1 MLEVGRIVKP
11 HGIRGE
17 VIVDMITNRAEDR
30 LVPGFVLDSNAGP
43 MEVVASRPHQGRWIV
58 SFVGV
63 TDRNTAETLRGRTLA
78 ADPLEETDDGTLW
91 VHDLIGS
98 EVVDIAGRSHGAVLA
113 IEAQRDSDLLVLA
126 NDRLIPL
133 VFVVEATPGRI
144 LVDVPAGLLDD

>member
-1 MLEVGRIVKP
+1 MT
-11 HGIRGE
+11 
-17 VIVDMITNRAEDR
+17 TNRAQGR
-30 LVPGFVLDSNAGP
+30 LVPGFVLSSNAGP
-43 MEVVASRPHQGRWIV
+43 MEVTASRPHQGRWIV

-63 TDRNTAETLRGRTLA
+63 TDRNSAETIRGRTLVA
-78 ADPLEETDDGTLW
+78 EALDEVDDGTLW

-98 EVVDIAGRSHGAVLA
+98 EVVDTAGRAHGPVLA

-126 NDRLIPL
+126 HDRLIPL